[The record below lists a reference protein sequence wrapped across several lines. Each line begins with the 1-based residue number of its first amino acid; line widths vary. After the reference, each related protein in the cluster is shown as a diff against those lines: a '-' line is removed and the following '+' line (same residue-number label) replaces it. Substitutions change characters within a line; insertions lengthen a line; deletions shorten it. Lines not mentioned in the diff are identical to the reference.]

1 VKIGCVLL
9 AAGAG
14 KRFGGNKLLHEV
26 CGEPMIERALERFS
40 AFSFCA
46 RVCIVRPEAETIHS
60 LARGKR
66 FSAVINPDPDRGVG
80 TSAAIGTKS
89 VLSLCPEADGILF
102 AVCDQPNLRHAS
114 VQRLLTAF
122 EAHPERIVSLSFA
135 GVRGN
140 PAVFPKSV
148 FGELEALTGDVGG
161 GAVIR
166 RHPEMLT
173 LTEAET
179 KDELIDIDTRTDRKR

>member
-1 VKIGCVLL
+1 MKIGCVLL

-14 KRFGGNKLLHEV
+14 KRFGGDKLLHEV
-26 CGEPMIERALERFS
+26 CGEPMIKHALERFS
-40 AFSFCA
+40 AFPFCA
-46 RVCIVRPEAETIHS
+46 HVCVVRPEAETIRRF
-60 LARGKR
+60 AQEKR
-66 FSAVINPDPDRGVG
+66 FSTVVNPNPDRGVG
-80 TSAAIGTKS
+80 TSAAIGTKN

-102 AVCDQPNLRHAS
+102 AVCDQPNLSHVS

-122 EAHPERIVSLSFA
+122 EAHPERIVSLSFS

-173 LTEAET
+173 LEEAET
-179 KDELIDIDTRTDRKR
+179 KEELIDIDTRME

>member
-1 VKIGCVLL
+1 VNVGCVLL

-14 KRFGGNKLLHEV
+14 KRFGGHKLLHKI
-26 CGEPMIERALERFS
+26 CGETMIERALDRFS
-40 AFSFCA
+40 AFPFCV
-46 RVCIVRPEAETIHS
+46 RVCVTRPEAETIRR
-60 LARGKR
+60 LAQEKC
-66 FSAVINPDPDRGVG
+66 FTVAVNPNPDRGVG

-89 VLSLCPEADGILF
+89 VLSLCPEAEGILF
-102 AVCDQPNLRHAS
+102 AVCDQPNLRHIS

-122 EAHPERIVSLSFA
+122 QYHPNRIVSLSYA

-161 GAVIR
+161 GAVVR
-166 RHPEMLT
+166 RHPEMLV
-173 LTEAET
+173 LEEAET
-179 KDELIDIDTRTDRKR
+179 EDELIDIDTRME